1 MQISEIDL
9 KLKLISCHL
18 LKYALP
24 RFRVLTVYILYSYP
38 CTLICSLFISLLDQ
52 FAAMCMCILSMSMSL
67 VSPSDMWML
76 CYRLLQPK
84 TRQETAT

>member
-9 KLKLISCHL
+9 KLKLISYHL
-18 LKYALP
+18 LMYALP

-52 FAAMCMCILSMSMSL
+52 FASNVHVHFVNEHESSLS
-67 VSPSDMWML
+67 
-76 CYRLLQPK
+76 
-84 TRQETAT
+84 